1 MAADENETKTPETP
15 QAKSGGKGW
24 IMIAAVLLLAGGGL
38 GAAWTQGWPPFAAA
52 PAEAGQPVEAPP
64 VYYTLDPNL
73 IVNFEGGGRV
83 RYLQLGIELMTRD
96 GKAVEAL
103 TLHSPVLRNNLIMLL
118 SDQSYETLMT
128 REGKESLQQ
137 AALAEV
143 QSIMQQRYGDP
154 AVETLYFTSF
164 VMQ

>member
-1 MAADENETKTPETP
+1 MAVDETEAGPAP
-15 QAKSGGKGW
+15 QQKSGGKGW
-24 IMIAAVLLLAGGGL
+24 IMITAVLLAAAGGAGVAWQQGL
-38 GAAWTQGWPPFAAA
+38 LSSGTADAAKPVAQLPPRYF
-52 PAEAGQPVEAPP
+52 
-64 VYYTLDPNL
+64 TLDPNL

-96 GKAVEAL
+96 NEAL
-103 TLHSPVLRNNLIMLL
+103 AALQLHSPVLRNNLIMML

-128 REGKESLQQ
+128 RAGKESLQQ
-137 AALAEV
+137 AALEEIQTIMAE
-143 QSIMQQRYGDP
+143 RYGSP

>member
-1 MAADENETKTPETP
+1 MAGENEAQTGPAQQP
-15 QAKSGGKGW
+15 ARRGNGAIW
-24 IMIAAVLLLAGGGL
+24 FVLLIVAGGL
-38 GAAWTQGWPPFAAA
+38 GAAWSQGWPPFAPRVDAS
-52 PAEAGQPVEAPP
+52 QPVEAPP
-64 VYYTLDPNL
+64 LYYTLDPNL

-96 GKAVEAL
+96 RAALEAL
-103 TLHSPVLRNNLIMLL
+103 RLHAPVVRNNLIMML
-118 SDQSYETLMT
+118 SDQSYDVLMT

-137 AALAEV
+137 AALEEV
-143 QSIMQQRYGDP
+143 RDIMEQRYGRP